1 MATPSLNF
9 CRREGKGKTRFAQTV
24 PLPFSSLQQKF
35 KAPSRHNV
43 KGQRRK
49 TKANPS
55 RGWPCRLGG
64 RPDGLAFF
72 PALCGALDFC
82 CEEEKERRLS
92 ERSEFA
98 SSPSSQQKSKE
109 GVAASGAP
117 FFAYFLWQ
125 DKESESTPAGDE
137 TGDAPPT
144 NNQTHPINPN
154 QGLPNNSR
162 SPPAGHCATSRCSGF
177 GPCSLRT

>member
-1 MATPSLNF
+1 MATHSLNF

-24 PLPFSSLQQKF
+24 SLPFSSLQQKF

-64 RPDGLAFF
+64 RPDVLVFLFLTFLPYAAPWIFV
-72 PALCGALDFC
+72 A
-82 CEEEKERRLS
+82 RRIKRGGLS

-98 SSPSSQQKSKE
+98 SLPSPRQKSKE

-125 DKESESTPAGDE
+125 DKESESAPAGDE
-137 TGDAPPT
+137 TRDEPQEQAYLGNA
-144 NNQTHPINPN
+144 
-154 QGLPNNSR
+154 LSSAFSSLYCR
-162 SPPAGHCATSRCSGF
+162 SI
-177 GPCSLRT
+177 